1 MARRS
6 EMLTMR
12 LRRQRRHGH
21 CFILRR
27 QNVSSVYICRF
38 SQYGLSARKALR
50 KFGEGFGNGCY
61 ELREV
66 GVLEFSVN
74 SRQAI
79 AAVWTLV
86 SLAISLTVVLSLGNP
101 FSLGSWQLSLGI
113 FFALTLVMVL
123 PAYLL
128 IALWQIV
135 SEE

>member
-1 MARRS
+1 
-6 EMLTMR
+6 
-12 LRRQRRHGH
+12 
-21 CFILRR
+21 LRR

-38 SQYGLSARKALR
+38 SQYGLSAREALR

-79 AAVWTLV
+79 VAVWTLI